1 MIGLFRPPNQRLT
14 LRQSLGRTH
23 LVTSL
28 TAVCMAGLLLT
39 GIALLALRL
48 YADHNLEL
56 VARAIS
62 YTSEAAVVFHDEEA
76 AREALQAITTHED
89 VARASIYL
97 PSGQLLASW
106 SRAMSTPWS
115 GLEQYLA
122 RLILPGPVDQPMLR
136 GGVEIARIHLVGHG
150 QYLLLFL
157 LQTLLAM
164 LLCLVLS
171 TLGALYVARRMQNS
185 LTAQLKELAQVAH
198 SVSRQ
203 RILAMRVPEANIAEL
218 HALGQDFNSLLD
230 ELEAWQAHQRRENAS
245 LLHQATHDALTG
257 LPNRALFEA
266 RLDQAVTTGQLH
278 DERFALLYLDCDR
291 FKQINDTLGHA
302 AGDDVLIALAR
313 RVQHQLRPMDLVCR
327 LGGDEFAILLTP
339 LSQVGEAEDV
349 VARIQQAMADPV
361 VLGDGSQLVAAV
373 SIGIALYPDQGLTAA
388 DLLQQADHAMYQAK
402 RLRRELALHD
412 QLEFDVSA
420 EEK

>member
-1 MIGLFRPPNQRLT
+1 MKAFFRSQAQRLT

-23 LVTSL
+23 MVTSL

-39 GIALLALRL
+39 GIALLALRI

-62 YTSEAAVVFHDEEA
+62 YTSEAAVVFHDEEVA
-76 AREALQAITTHED
+76 KEALQAIVTRED
-89 VARASIYL
+89 VAQASIRL
-97 PSGQLLASW
+97 PNGRLLASW
-106 SRAMSTPWS
+106 SRAMTTPWS

-122 RLILPGPVDQPMLR
+122 QLILPGPVEHPMMR
-136 GGVEIARIHLVGHG
+136 GGVEIARVHLV
-150 QYLLLFL
+150 
-157 LQTLLAM
+157 
-164 LLCLVLS
+164 CLILS
-171 TLGALYVARRMQNS
+171 AVGSLYVARWMQNS
-185 LTAQLKELAQVAH
+185 ITVPLKKLAQVAH

-203 RILAMRVPEANIAEL
+203 RTLAMRVPEADIAEL
-218 HALGQDFNSLLD
+218 HELGQDFNSLLD

-266 RLDQAVTTGQLH
+266 RLDQAVTTGRLQE
-278 DERFALLYLDCDR
+278 ERFALLYLDCDR

-339 LSQVGEAEDV
+339 LLQESEAQDV
-349 VARIQQAMADPV
+349 VSRIQLAMADPV
-361 VLGDGSQLVAAV
+361 VLGDGRQLVAAI
-373 SIGIALYPDQGLTAA
+373 SIGLAVYPDEGLTAGE
-388 DLLQQADHAMYQAK
+388 LLQQADNAMYQSK

-412 QLEFDVSA
+412 QLEFHVSA

>member
-28 TAVCMAGLLLT
+28 TAVCMAGVLLT

-97 PSGQLLASW
+97 PSSQLLASW
-106 SRAMSTPWS
+106 SRTMNTPWS

-122 RLILPGPVDQPMLR
+122 RLILPGPVDLPMLR

-171 TLGALYVARRMQNS
+171 TWGALRGAPDAKLPHRAAQGSGPGGPQRQPPADPRHAGARGQHRRAARARPGFQLPARRTGS
-185 LTAQLKELAQVAH
+185 LAG
-198 SVSRQ
+198 
-203 RILAMRVPEANIAEL
+203 P
-218 HALGQDFNSLLD
+218 
-230 ELEAWQAHQRRENAS
+230 
-245 LLHQATHDALTG
+245 
-257 LPNRALFEA
+257 P
-266 RLDQAVTTGQLH
+266 
-278 DERFALLYLDCDR
+278 
-291 FKQINDTLGHA
+291 A
-302 AGDDVLIALAR
+302 AGEC
-313 RVQHQLRPMDLVCR
+313 QP
-327 LGGDEFAILLTP
+327 
-339 LSQVGEAEDV
+339 
-349 VARIQQAMADPV
+349 
-361 VLGDGSQLVAAV
+361 AAPGY
-373 SIGIALYPDQGLTAA
+373 S
-388 DLLQQADHAMYQAK
+388 
-402 RLRRELALHD
+402 
-412 QLEFDVSA
+412 
-420 EEK
+420 

>member
-28 TAVCMAGLLLT
+28 TAVCMAGVLLT

-171 TLGALYVARRMQNS
+171 TLGALYVARRM
-185 LTAQLKELAQVAH
+185 
-198 SVSRQ
+198 
-203 RILAMRVPEANIAEL
+203 
-218 HALGQDFNSLLD
+218 
-230 ELEAWQAHQRRENAS
+230 
-245 LLHQATHDALTG
+245 
-257 LPNRALFEA
+257 
-266 RLDQAVTTGQLH
+266 
-278 DERFALLYLDCDR
+278 
-291 FKQINDTLGHA
+291 
-302 AGDDVLIALAR
+302 
-313 RVQHQLRPMDLVCR
+313 
-327 LGGDEFAILLTP
+327 
-339 LSQVGEAEDV
+339 
-349 VARIQQAMADPV
+349 
-361 VLGDGSQLVAAV
+361 
-373 SIGIALYPDQGLTAA
+373 
-388 DLLQQADHAMYQAK
+388 
-402 RLRRELALHD
+402 
-412 QLEFDVSA
+412 
-420 EEK
+420 